1 MQEAG
6 SCTRIWLTAISRA
19 HDPDMQPGNGA
30 APEKPVRVLIVED
43 HRMFAEALVRAL
55 ARVPGLSVVGAVTSA
70 TEARRMVQRSRP
82 DVVLLDQ
89 VLPDGIGT
97 EVAAAIRAGHPGT
110 RVVIVTG
117 SHDNAHVREA
127 AAAGCSGF
135 VLKTQSVDE
144 LVGVVRRA
152 ASGEALVPR
161 SVPRELA
168 ARIKRTVRQNRL
180 GLTAREVEVLQLIA
194 GGASNPGIAAH
205 LNVSLHTVRNHV
217 QNVIRKCDAHSK
229 LEAVS
234 TALREGVIR
243 TPIRSMPA

>member
-1 MQEAG
+1 
-6 SCTRIWLTAISRA
+6 
-19 HDPDMQPGNGA
+19 
-30 APEKPVRVLIVED
+30 
-43 HRMFAEALVRAL
+43 MFAEALMRAL
-55 ARVPGLSVVGAVTSA
+55 TRVPGLSVVGAVTSA
-70 TEARRMVQRSRP
+70 TEARRMVRRSHP

-89 VLPDGIGT
+89 FLPDGIGT
-97 EVAAAIRAGHPGT
+97 RVAGAIRAGHSGT

-117 SHDNAHVREA
+117 THDDALVREA
-127 AAAGCSGF
+127 AAAGCVGF

-144 LVGVVRRA
+144 LVEAVRRA
-152 ASGEALVPR
+152 AGGEVLVPR
-161 SVPRELA
+161 AVPRELS
-168 ARIKRTVRQNRL
+168 ARINRTVRQNRL

-194 GGASNPGIAAH
+194 GGASNPGIAAQ

>member
-1 MQEAG
+1 
-6 SCTRIWLTAISRA
+6 
-19 HDPDMQPGNGA
+19 
-30 APEKPVRVLIVED
+30 
-43 HRMFAEALVRAL
+43 MFAEALVRAL

-70 TEARRMVQRSRP
+70 AEARRAVRRTQP

-89 VLPDGIGT
+89 QLPDGIGT
-97 EVAAAIRAGHPGT
+97 QVAGAIRAGHAGT
-110 RVVIVTG
+110 SVVLVTG
-117 SHDNAHVREA
+117 TADDALVREA

-135 VLKTQSVDE
+135 VLKTQSIEE
-144 LVGVVRRA
+144 LVEVVARA
-152 ASGEALVPR
+152 AQGEALVPR
-161 SVPRELA
+161 AVPRHLA
-168 ARIKRTVRQNRL
+168 LRITRTVRRNAL

-194 GGASNPGIAAH
+194 DGVSNAGIAER

-217 QNVIRKCDAHSK
+217 QNVIRKCRAHSK